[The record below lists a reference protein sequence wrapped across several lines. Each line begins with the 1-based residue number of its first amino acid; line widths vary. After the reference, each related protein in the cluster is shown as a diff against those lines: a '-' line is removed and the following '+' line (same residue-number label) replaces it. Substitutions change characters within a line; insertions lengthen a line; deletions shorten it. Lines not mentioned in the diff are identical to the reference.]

1 MNPLPLPLSVL
12 LALVSGAAGLAWQGL
27 WTVQLAAV
35 LGHEWMA
42 ALGVMGALFIGMA
55 AGARW
60 LAPRA
65 ERSAQAGRWFAA
77 LEAIIGLWGVVLAWT
92 LPPLLPVIAPWVG
105 IQPAAAVHALVSL
118 AVPCLLLLPSTVAMG
133 ATWPA
138 LSRATQVNHNAMAGV
153 YGAHTAGALIGL
165 LGSVFVLLPSCGL
178 RRSALAIAAVN
189 LLCALVV
196 LPRRSAAPV
205 TAQVPATGAQSGSA
219 PAGLLLA
226 LAASGLL
233 GIGYETLCIRI
244 LSQVGE
250 NTVYSYALMV
260 GVFLLGTAGGAWLRL
275 PRLVLSTCVLVTGGA
290 VALAG
295 TALWWAADIAGWG
308 TLSLGWLIPGTVAG
322 ELCVALCVLLV
333 PALAMGVSF
342 TALCRAALG
351 RGHSLGHALSANLLG
366 AAIAPALVGVLGL
379 PWLGPATSFIVLVS
393 GYGLLALG
401 LAAPDWSRTSA
412 WPALLFSVASLALA
426 PWLAPL
432 RHIDSPAGSQVL
444 RHIDGPM
451 AAVTVTQDERGVRR
465 LQINNRVQEGSSAA
479 SPIEARLALLPL
491 MWHPQ
496 PQRALFLGWG
506 TGYTA
511 RIAALDGSVQ
521 VQAVELLPEVI
532 RASALFDDLQQ
543 FPATRAAIQLVPADA
558 RRFALASGQHYDLIV
573 ADLFH
578 PARSGAGSL
587 YTVEHYRALRSR
599 LAPGGLVCQ
608 WLALYQMELPT
619 LRAVVAAFRSV
630 FPDAVLVLASNSL
643 DTPVVGLVSR
653 PDRGW
658 AGPDAVAQRLANA
671 PADLQRELQ
680 RARLLDAAAV
690 LGSVMGGASVLQ
702 GWLGDTIAN
711 SDDRPVVTYGAPWDT
726 YRPQTTPAQ
735 RLGLLLTQWP
745 IPDSQS
751 LQADL
756 GWPPPEAA
764 GAQVSSAQ
772 LDELAA
778 YLRARNGYLR
788 LGLARP
794 DLASA
799 DGRNAVALE
808 LRALLSLSPQ
818 FTPAADAL
826 RALQPSGTS
835 TALPPAAR

>member
-1 MNPLPLPLSVL
+1 MIPLPLPLSVL

-27 WTVQLAAV
+27 WTVELAAA
-35 LGHEWMA
+35 LGHEWVA

-65 ERSAQAGRWFAA
+65 ERSLQAGRWFAA
-77 LEAIIGLWGVVLAWT
+77 LEATIGLWGVLLVWT
-92 LPPLLPVIAPWVG
+92 LPPLLPGIAPWVG
-105 IQPAAAVHALVSL
+105 IQPTPAGHALLSL

-138 LSRATQVNHNAMAGV
+138 LSRATQVNHSAMAGV
-153 YGAHTAGALIGL
+153 YGAHTAGAVIGL
-165 LGSVFVLLPSCGL
+165 LGSVFVLVPIWGL
-178 RRSALAIAAVN
+178 QRSALAIAALN
-189 LLCALVV
+189 LLCALAV
-196 LPRRSAAPV
+196 LPRRSAAAV
-205 TAQVPATGAQSGSA
+205 TAQVRLTVPESGAA
-219 PAGLLLA
+219 PAGPLLA

-275 PRLVLSTCVLVTGGA
+275 RLVLSTCVLVTGGA

-295 TALWWAADIAGWG
+295 TALWWAADIAEWG
-308 TLSLGWLIPGTVAG
+308 TMNLAWLIPGTVAG
-322 ELCVALCVLLV
+322 ELCVALCVLMV

-379 PWLGPATSFIVLVS
+379 PWLGPAATFIVLVS

-401 LAAPDWSRTSA
+401 LAAPDRSLTSA
-412 WPALLFSVASLALA
+412 WPALLFSVASLALT

-432 RHIDSPAGSQVL
+432 RHIDSTAGSQVL

-451 AAVTVTQDERGVRR
+451 AAVTVTQDEQGVRR
-465 LQINNRVQEGSSAA
+465 LRINNRVQEGSSAA
-479 SPIEARLALLPL
+479 SPVEARLALLPL

-521 VQAVELLPEVI
+521 VHAVELLPEVI
-532 RASALFDDLQQ
+532 RASALFDDLPK
-543 FPATRAAIQLVPADA
+543 FPATRAAIQLVQADA

-587 YTVEHYRALRSR
+587 YTVEHYKALRSR
-599 LAPGGLVCQ
+599 LAPGGMVCQ

-619 LRAVVAAFRSV
+619 LRAAVAAFRSV

-653 PDRGW
+653 PDRAW
-658 AGPDAVAQRLANA
+658 AGPDAVAQRLVNA

-680 RARLLDAAAV
+680 RARLPDAAAV

-735 RLGLLLTQWP
+735 RLSLLLTQWP
-745 IPDSQS
+745 TPDSQS

-756 GWPPPEAA
+756 GWRPPAAA

-772 LDELAA
+772 LDELTA
-778 YLRARNGYLR
+778 YLRARNRYLK

-794 DLASA
+794 DLGSA
-799 DGRNAVALE
+799 DGRTAVALE

-826 RALQPSGTS
+826 RALQPSDTP